1 MPIPQQSIK
10 QRIIERAIALLG
22 NLPGEQGIR
31 AIERARTLFLIAPVK
46 PAIHVVAGPETV
58 IEEDD
63 RGYRCEFS
71 LFFKLMVNEARNLED
86 AVDRLTWKIQE
97 KLEADV
103 QLNGTNPQT
112 ALASKLTYDGEQP
125 FGEDVLKPE
134 GGTVIAY
141 VVEYRR
147 YRAEPK
153 STY

>member
-10 QRIIERAIALLG
+10 QKIIERAIALLEP
-22 NLPGEQGIR
+22 LKGEEGIR
-31 AIERARTLFLIAPVK
+31 VIERKRTLFLLEPLK
-46 PAIHVVAGPETV
+46 PAIHVVVGPEIV

-63 RGYRCEFS
+63 RGYRKEFS
-71 LFFKLMVNEARNLED
+71 LFIKLLVAEARNLED
-86 AVDRLTWKIQE
+86 AVDRLTWKIQV
-97 KLEADV
+97 KLEADP
-103 QLNGTNPQT
+103 QLNGTNPT
-112 ALASKLTYDGEQP
+112 APLASKLTYDGEQP
-125 FGEDVLKPE
+125 FGEEILKPE